1 MKIVNWIVAFLMSIT
16 IGIVA
21 TVAIINYVSS
31 DYRWYSRE
39 YDKYNICETMN
50 TEKTE
55 LGKAT
60 EKMVGYLKGSEENL
74 DVEVVV
80 DGQTREFFNDRE
92 KAHMED
98 VKAIYNKLAKIRN
111 YCMVIAIGGGV
122 YFTFAKRG
130 SGVKYADYAPKAFGI
145 TGLVFLVAMVIAFIA
160 LKTNFGSLFTV
171 FHEKLFTNDL
181 WLLDP
186 STDLLINMLPE
197 GFFMDTALR
206 IGKYLLICYVVMT
219 AMYVVMASIRDTYQ
233 EGYARALEEYERK
246 NGKIPEKNKRR

>member
-1 MKIVNWIVAFLMSIT
+1 MKAIHWIVAFLMSIT

-21 TVAIINYVSS
+21 TVAIINYISY
-31 DYRWYSRE
+31 DYKWYSSE

-50 TEKTE
+50 TEKPE

-60 EKMVGYLKGSEENL
+60 EKMVGYIKGEEENL
-74 DVEVVV
+74 EVEVVV

-92 KAHMED
+92 KTHMED
-98 VKAIYNKLAKIRN
+98 VKTIYDKLAKIRN
-111 YCMVIAIGGGV
+111 LCMVIAVGGGV

-130 SGVKYADYAPKAFGI
+130 SGVKYVDYAPKAFGI

-160 LKTNFGSLFTV
+160 LKINFDSLFTA
-171 FHEKLFTNDL
+171 FHERFFTNDL

-197 GFFMDTALR
+197 GFFMDTAFR
-206 IGKYLLICYVVMT
+206 MGKYLLICYVIMT
-219 AMYVVMASIRDTYQ
+219 AMYVVMASVRDTYQ
-233 EGYARALEEYERK
+233 EGYARAVAEYERK
-246 NGKIPEKNKRR
+246 NGKLPPQKTRR